1 MTVLTA
7 FAALSVCRFGDGRQ
21 LMLRQDDSVD
31 GSLLSG
37 VAESDLLRAMTNA
50 PSALPHDVHALRA
63 LILAERSAHAA
74 THAAIIAERDQLAVR
89 NAKLEQILAEMRRAM
104 FGRRSE
110 KANPGLKAERT
121 QQRRKSRNDNL
132 DHLPHEEVVIE
143 PNSKVCPCCGGEL
156 HVIGEDT
163 SKRLDKQP
171 AKLTV
176 VVTRR

>member
-37 VAESDLLRAMTNA
+37 AAESDLLRAMTNA

-110 KANPGLKAERT
+110 KIDDNQLALPRPRLRP
-121 QQRRKSRNDNL
+121 RRPIRD
-132 DHLPHEEVVIE
+132 
-143 PNSKVCPCCGGEL
+143 
-156 HVIGEDT
+156 
-163 SKRLDKQP
+163 
-171 AKLTV
+171 
-176 VVTRR
+176 